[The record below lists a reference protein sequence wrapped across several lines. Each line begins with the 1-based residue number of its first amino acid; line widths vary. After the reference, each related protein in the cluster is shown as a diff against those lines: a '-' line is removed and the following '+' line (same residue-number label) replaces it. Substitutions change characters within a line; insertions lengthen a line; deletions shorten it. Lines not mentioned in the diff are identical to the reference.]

1 MVYRAYDFS
10 VKLYCNA
17 YNQRW
22 YASGL
27 IVWSWFYIVFVF
39 SLFMVLTRIL
49 EIYCWI
55 LLISCIF
62 VNLYAFGILDSR
74 NQLVWK
80 IGMFLERL
88 TEPVLAPVRRVLPTP
103 GGVDFSPMVVLLGIQ
118 YVLQPLLANVFRALI
133 LH

>member
-1 MVYRAYDFS
+1 MF
-10 VKLYCNA
+10 L
-17 YNQRW
+17 
-22 YASGL
+22 
-27 IVWSWFYIVFVF
+27 
-39 SLFMVLTRIL
+39 LFMVLTRIL

-55 LLISCIF
+55 LLVSCIF

-118 YVLQPLLANVFRALI
+118 YVLQPLLVEVFRALI

>member
-1 MVYRAYDFS
+1 MAF
-10 VKLYCNA
+10 
-17 YNQRW
+17 
-22 YASGL
+22 GL
-27 IVWSWFYIVFVF
+27 FVRSWFFIVFL
-39 SLFMVLTRIL
+39 LFMVLTRIL

-55 LLISCIF
+55 LLVSCIF

-88 TEPVLAPVRRVLPTP
+88 TEPVLAPVRRILPTP

-118 YVLQPLLANVFRALI
+118 YVLQPLLVEVFRALI

>member
-1 MVYRAYDFS
+1 MP
-10 VKLYCNA
+10 
-17 YNQRW
+17 
-22 YASGL
+22 SGL
-27 IVWSWFYIVFVF
+27 IVGSWFYIVFVF
-39 SLFMVLTRIL
+39 SLFIVLTRIL

-118 YVLQPLLANVFRALI
+118 YVLQPLLADVFRALI

>member
-1 MVYRAYDFS
+1 MF
-10 VKLYCNA
+10 L
-17 YNQRW
+17 
-22 YASGL
+22 
-27 IVWSWFYIVFVF
+27 
-39 SLFMVLTRIL
+39 LFMVLTRIL

-55 LLISCIF
+55 LLVSCIF

-88 TEPVLAPVRRVLPTP
+88 TEPVLAPVRRILPTP

-118 YVLQPLLANVFRALI
+118 YVLQPLLVEVFRALI

>member
-1 MVYRAYDFS
+1 MAR
-10 VKLYCNA
+10 
-17 YNQRW
+17 
-22 YASGL
+22 
-27 IVWSWFYIVFVF
+27 SWFYIVFVF

-118 YVLQPLLANVFRALI
+118 YVLQPLLADIFRALI

>member
-1 MVYRAYDFS
+1 M
-10 VKLYCNA
+10 
-17 YNQRW
+17 
-22 YASGL
+22 
-27 IVWSWFYIVFVF
+27 FVF

-88 TEPVLAPVRRVLPTP
+88 TEPVLAPVRRLLPTP

-118 YVLQPLLANVFRALI
+118 YVLQPLLANVFSALI
-133 LH
+133 MH

>member
-10 VKLYCNA
+10 VKLYCSA
-17 YNQRW
+17 YNQRR

-27 IVWSWFYIVFVF
+27 IVRRWFYIVFVF
-39 SLFMVLTRIL
+39 SLFMVLTRLL
-49 EIYCWI
+49 EIYCCI

-118 YVLQPLLANVFRALI
+118 YVIQPLLADVFRALI